1 MIGAGEADMERVV
14 IVGAGPAGLFA
25 AREVALRTERDV
37 EVVVYEQGPSLEDRL
52 ESGEVMRGVG
62 GAGGLSDGV
71 LNLRPDVGGDLV
83 SIVGDKRSANE
94 LVEYVDEVF
103 LKHGAPKELK
113 VPEGPKAEEIALRAA
128 AADVEFVRIPQRHIG
143 SDNLPKVI
151 GSLVREL
158 EELGVKIVPETRVE
172 RILADERVRG
182 VKLEDGREVEAD
194 YVIAAPGRVGANWMM
209 REAKRLGLGLRYNPI
224 DVGVRVE
231 VPRIVMEPVVEVSLD
246 PKFRTRAPTYDD
258 PVRTFCVC
266 HGGYVVKEN
275 YEGFVGV
282 NGHSYRRKKSENT
295 NFAFLVSVD
304 LTEPVEN
311 TIEYGRS
318 VGRLATTIGGNRPI
332 IQRLGDL
339 RRGRRSTWDRINR
352 SHVTPTL
359 TDVTPGD
366 ISMALPHRVTVD
378 IIEGLERLDEVIPGV
393 ASDSTLLYAP
403 EIKFYSARVETNED
417 LETRVENLFV
427 AGDGAGLSRDI
438 VNAAATGVIT
448 GRAVAERIG

>member
-1 MIGAGEADMERVV
+1 MIGAGEADMDRVV
-14 IVGAGPAGLFA
+14 IIGAGPAGLFA
-25 AREVALRTERDV
+25 AREVALRAERDV

-71 LNLRPDVGGDLV
+71 LNLRPDVGGDLI
-83 SIVGDKRSANE
+83 SIVGNKKSANK

-143 SDNLPKVI
+143 SDNLPKVV
-151 GSLVREL
+151 GSLAREL

-172 RILADERVRG
+172 ILADECVRG

-209 REAKRLGLGLRYNPI
+209 REAKRLGLRLRYNPV

-231 VPRIVMEPVVEVSLD
+231 IPRIIMEPVVKVSLD
-246 PKFRTRAPTYDD
+246 PKFRIRTPTYDD
-258 PVRTFCVC
+258 PVRTFCVY
-266 HGGYVVKEN
+266 GGYVVKEN

-295 NFAFLVSVD
+295 NFAFLVSID

-318 VGRLATTIGGNRPI
+318 IGRLATTIGGNRPI

-339 RRGRRSTWDRINR
+339 RRGRRLTWDRINR

-366 ISMALPHRVTVD
+366 ISMALPHRVTVN
-378 IIEGLERLDEVIPGV
+378 IIEGLEHLDEVIPGV

-403 EIKFYSARVETNED
+403 EIKFYSARVETNEN

-438 VNAAATGVIT
+438 VNAAATGVID